1 MLSFDKI
8 NKEKEKNKPLISLY
22 KQSDF
27 NFDYKLDPK
36 IKKEDKILYYDT
48 NNDLNINWSDDDKS
62 DKSDDENNE
71 FLLIDDLEID
81 KNKYLPYPYIPD
93 KPFIKLLITGASGV
107 GKSTLMCNILKMMM
121 NKLDGNLFVL
131 YYTPNN
137 IDLPIQKYF
146 KKIFN
151 GNCLMISPN
160 LIKKTLENN
169 LKTQNKKI
177 KLIFTLEDIHQLQ
190 KQKNC
195 PVVCVYDDVEGTVD
209 NDIKQLFLKSM
220 KEVLVMGRARDN
232 KNQSNISTIIINH
245 KPLQGNATSDAFNEA
260 TYIGIHLKSISTT
273 HIVEILKNKIG
284 YDDTT
289 IKQILKL
296 KKRNAGMC
304 IFSKSYPYHVMIHG
318 DNPSILLQL

>member
-1 MLSFDKI
+1 MLTFDKV
-8 NKEKEKNKPLISLY
+8 NNNKEKNKPLINLY

-27 NFDYKLDPK
+27 NFDYKLDPD

-48 NNDLNINWSDDDKS
+48 INDLNIENSDE
-62 DKSDDENNE
+62 SDDENQ
-71 FLLIDDLEID
+71 FLLIDDLNID
-81 KNKYLPYPYIPD
+81 KTQYLPYPYIED
-93 KPFIKLLITGASGV
+93 KPFLKLLITGASGV
-107 GKSTLMCNILKMMM
+107 GKSTLMANILKMMV
-121 NKLDGNLFVL
+121 NKLNGNLFVL

-151 GNCLMISPN
+151 GNCLMITPD
-160 LIKKTLENN
+160 LIKKTLEYN
-169 LKTQNKKI
+169 LKGNNQTKKI
-177 KLIFTLEDIHQLQ
+177 KLMFTLDDIHQLQ

-195 PVVCVYDDVEGTVD
+195 PVVCVYDDVEGTVN
-209 NDIKQLFLKSM
+209 NDIKQLYLKSM
-220 KEVLVMGRARDN
+220 KEVLVMGRARDH

-245 KPLQGNATSDAFNEA
+245 KPLQGSATTDAFNEA
-260 TYIGIHLKSISTT
+260 NYIAIHLKSISTT

-318 DNPSILLQL
+318 DNPAILLQL

>member
-1 MLSFDKI
+1 MLSFDKV
-8 NKEKEKNKPLISLY
+8 NNNKEKNKPLINLY

-27 NFDYKLDPK
+27 NFDYKLDPD

-48 NNDLNINWSDDDKS
+48 NNDLNIDNSDE
-62 DKSDDENNE
+62 SDDENQ
-71 FLLIDDLEID
+71 FLLIDDLQID
-81 KNKYLPYPYIPD
+81 KNQYLPYPYIED
-93 KPFIKLLITGASGV
+93 KPFLKLLITGASGV
-107 GKSTLMCNILKMMM
+107 GKSTLMANILKMMV
-121 NKLDGNLFVL
+121 NKLNGNLFVL

-151 GNCLMISPN
+151 GNCLMITPD
-160 LIKKTLENN
+160 LIKKTLEYN
-169 LKTQNKKI
+169 LKGNNQTKKI
-177 KLIFTLEDIHQLQ
+177 KLMFTLDDIHQLQ

-195 PVVCVYDDVEGTVD
+195 PVVCVYDDVEGTVN
-209 NDIKQLFLKSM
+209 NDIKQLYLKSM

-245 KPLQGNATSDAFNEA
+245 KPLQGSATTDAFNEA
-260 TYIGIHLKSISTT
+260 NYIAIHLKSISTT

-318 DNPSILLQL
+318 DNPAILLQL